1 MNRVCELLN
10 IEYPIIQGSM
20 AGVAEAPL
28 AGAVSEAGGLGVIA
42 TAGRK
47 GDWLREQ
54 IKAVREITDKPFAVN
69 LMLMSHNTEEIMEV
83 IIDEGIQVVTT
94 GAGNAAPLI
103 APLHEA
109 GVKVVPVVAN
119 ARQAKK
125 MEDAGADAVV
135 CEGTEAG
142 GHVGEVTTMPLARAV
157 IAAVDIPVIIAGG
170 IADGHGLAAAFALG
184 GEGAQ
189 LGTVF
194 CASEEA
200 PIAQGYKEAI
210 VNCGLTDTV
219 VVGRS
224 IGAPVR
230 LIQNDMVAKLQEE
243 IDNGSS
249 RDEFEKSNLQMLL
262 TAITKGDTEK
272 GIVTI
277 GQVAGNITAIRPVK
291 EIIDSIVEE
300 ACQALNN
307 MPSI

>member
-10 IEYPIIQGSM
+10 IDYPIIQGSM

-54 IKAVREITDKPFAVN
+54 IKAVREITDKTFAVN

-83 IIDEGIQVVTT
+83 IIDEGIKVVTT

-103 APLHEA
+103 APLHEE
-109 GVKVVPVVAN
+109 GIKVVPVVAN

-170 IADGHGLAAAFALG
+170 ISDGHGLAAAFALG
-184 GEGAQ
+184 GEGVQ

-200 PIAQGYKEAI
+200 QSPK
-210 VNCGLTDTV
+210 VTRKPSLTV
-219 VVGRS
+219 V
-224 IGAPVR
+224 
-230 LIQNDMVAKLQEE
+230 
-243 IDNGSS
+243 
-249 RDEFEKSNLQMLL
+249 
-262 TAITKGDTEK
+262 
-272 GIVTI
+272 
-277 GQVAGNITAIRPVK
+277 
-291 EIIDSIVEE
+291 
-300 ACQALNN
+300 
-307 MPSI
+307 